1 MARKRGGRRSFNL
14 RKVRVAGFTNIGALV
29 ALDVISDPITNA
41 STNPFRLMSMDIAWG
56 LANLGATVD
65 DGQEFGVAHS
75 DYTDAE
81 IEECLEAQASIDV
94 GDKVAQERSNRL
106 VRTIGQIVGNAGTG
120 AGMNFNDGRKLK
132 TKLNWRMG
140 IGDTLSLW
148 VRNGSDTVYTTGARL
163 TGVGNIWVKDG
174 L

>member
-1 MARKRGGRRSFNL
+1 MARTRRRRRRKFNL
-14 RKVRVAGFTNIGALV
+14 RKVRVAGFTNIGALA

-41 STNPFRLMSMDIAWG
+41 STNPYRLVSIDIAWG
-56 LANLGATVD
+56 LANLGATTD
-65 DGQEFGVAHS
+65 DGQEFGIAHS

-94 GDKVAQERSNRL
+94 SDKVAQERANRL

-120 AGMNFNDGRKLK
+120 AGMNFNEGRPFK
-132 TKLNWRMG
+132 TKLNWYMG
-140 IGDTLSLW
+140 IGDLLQLW

-163 TGVGNIWVKDG
+163 TGVGNIWIKD
-174 L
+174 